1 MAIMRY
7 LSLAVL
13 SLCCF
18 SAGAAYAAS
27 IDLVEAARKEGEI
40 NWFGG
45 GSAEIDESINRG
57 FMKKYPF
64 IQAKK
69 TRVQSQRL
77 LVRFETESRAGKHT
91 ADIVRTTDWYI
102 DIFKKKGLLLKYE
115 PPERKNIPDELK
127 DRDGFYTSLY
137 MAVHALAYNTRLVP
151 KHELPR
157 SYDDLLDPK
166 WKGKMGVEDAA
177 YVWFVN
183 VLKMKGEKQGI
194 EYMRRLARQDV
205 SLRASTTLLT
215 NLVAA
220 GEMPLAIDLYADDV
234 ERTKKAGAPLDWV
247 AFDPMIVHTI
257 AGGINKNAP
266 HPNAAKLYLN
276 YLLSNEGQVTWSKA
290 SGLASLRRDVPRD
303 HIPEILLP
311 QEGAIYQ
318 ETFREKYVLMKREI
332 VDFIN
337 SALSR

>member
-1 MAIMRY
+1 MALNRY
-7 LSLAVL
+7 FSLAVL
-13 SLCCF
+13 MLGLF
-18 SAGAAYAAS
+18 GAANSFAAS
-27 IDLVEAARKEGEI
+27 ADLIEGAKKEGAMD
-40 NWFGG
+40 WMGG
-45 GSAEIDESINRG
+45 GSAEIDELINRG

-64 IQAKK
+64 IQARK

-102 DIFKKKGLLLKYE
+102 DIFKKKGSLLQYD

-151 KHELPR
+151 KSDLPR

-166 WKGKMGVEDAA
+166 WKGKLAVEDAA

-183 VLKMKGEKQGI
+183 VLKMKGEKPGI

-220 GEMPLAIDLYADDV
+220 GELPFAIDLYADDV
-234 ERTKKAGAPLDWV
+234 ERVKKAGAPLDWV

-266 HPNAAKLYLN
+266 HPNAAKLFMDF
-276 YLLSNEGQVTWSKA
+276 LLSEDGQ
-290 SGLASLRRDVPRD
+290 R
-303 HIPEILLP
+303 
-311 QEGAIYQ
+311 IYQ
-318 ETFREKYVLMKREI
+318 SQNMQPTRRGITATWLPKNVKIHVNDPDIGDKVGDYQKLFAEVFGKK
-332 VDFIN
+332 
-337 SALSR
+337 

>member
-1 MAIMRY
+1 MALNRY
-7 LSLAVL
+7 FSLAVL
-13 SLCCF
+13 MLGLF
-18 SAGAAYAAS
+18 GAANSFAAS
-27 IDLVEAARKEGEI
+27 ADLIEGAKKEGAMD
-40 NWFGG
+40 WMGG
-45 GSAEIDESINRG
+45 GSAEIDELINRG

-64 IQAKK
+64 IQARK

-102 DIFKKKGLLLKYE
+102 DIFKKKGLLLQYD
-115 PPERKNIPDELK
+115 PPERKNIPDEMK

-137 MAVHALAYNTRLVP
+137 LAVHALAYNTRSVP
-151 KHELPR
+151 KNDLPR

-166 WKGKMGVEDAA
+166 WKGKLGLEDAA

-183 VLKMKGEKQGI
+183 VLKMKGEKPGI

-220 GEMPLAIDLYADDV
+220 GEIPFAIDLYADDI
-234 ERTKKAGAPLDWV
+234 ERVKKAGAPLDWV

-266 HPNAAKLYLN
+266 HPNAAKLFMDF
-276 YLLSNEGQVTWSKA
+276 LLSEDGQ
-290 SGLASLRRDVPRD
+290 R
-303 HIPEILLP
+303 
-311 QEGAIYQ
+311 IYQ
-318 ETFREKYVLMKREI
+318 SQNMQPTRRSITASWLPKNVKYHVNDPDIGDKVGDYQKLFAEVFGKK
-332 VDFIN
+332 
-337 SALSR
+337 

>member
-1 MAIMRY
+1 
-7 LSLAVL
+7 
-13 SLCCF
+13 
-18 SAGAAYAAS
+18 
-27 IDLVEAARKEGEI
+27 
-40 NWFGG
+40 
-45 GSAEIDESINRG
+45 
-57 FMKKYPF
+57 MKKYPF

-151 KHELPR
+151 KNELPR
-157 SYDDLLDPK
+157 SYDDLLEPK

-266 HPNAAKLYLN
+266 HPNASKLFMDFLLSEDGQRLYLSHN
-276 YLLSNEGQVTWSKA
+276 VHTTRR
-290 SGLASLRRDVPRD
+290 GLAPAWAPKGVKLHVNDPD
-303 HIPEILLP
+303 IGDKFGDYQKLFGEIFS
-311 QEGAIYQ
+311 G
-318 ETFREKYVLMKREI
+318 R
-332 VDFIN
+332 
-337 SALSR
+337 

>member
-1 MAIMRY
+1 MSLNRY
-7 LSLAVL
+7 LSFAVL
-13 SLCCF
+13 AFCLC
-18 SAGAAYAAS
+18 SAAAS
-27 IDLVEAARKEGEI
+27 FAASVDLIEGAKKEGAMD
-40 NWFGG
+40 WFGG
-45 GSAEIDESINRG
+45 GSAEIDELINRG

-64 IQAKK
+64 IQARK

-102 DIFKKKGLLLKYE
+102 DIFKKKGLLLQYD
-115 PPERKNIPDELK
+115 PPERKNIPDEMK

-137 MAVHALAYNTRLVP
+137 LAVHALVYNTRLVP
-151 KHELPR
+151 KNDLPR

-166 WKGKMGVEDAA
+166 WKGKLGLEDAA

-183 VLKMKGEKQGI
+183 VLKMKGEKPGI

-220 GEMPLAIDLYADDV
+220 GEIPFAIDLYVDDV
-234 ERTKKAGAPLDWV
+234 ERVKKAGAPLDWV

-266 HPNAAKLYLN
+266 HPNAAKLFMDF
-276 YLLSNEGQVTWSKA
+276 LLSEDGQ
-290 SGLASLRRDVPRD
+290 R
-303 HIPEILLP
+303 
-311 QEGAIYQ
+311 IYQ
-318 ETFREKYVLMKREI
+318 SQNMQPTRRGITAPWLPKNVKIHVNDPDIGDKVGDYQKLFGEI
-332 VDFIN
+332 FG
-337 SALSR
+337 AK

>member
-1 MAIMRY
+1 MALTRY
-7 LSLAVL
+7 LSLAFL

-18 SAGAAYAAS
+18 SASAAYAAS
-27 IDLVEAARKEGEI
+27 IDLVEAAKKEGEI
-40 NWFGG
+40 DWFGG

-102 DIFKKKGLLLKYE
+102 DIFKKKNLLLKYE
-115 PPERKNIPDELK
+115 PPERKNIPEELK

-137 MAVHALAYNTRLVP
+137 LAVHALAYNTRLVP
-151 KHELPR
+151 KNDLPR

-166 WKGKMGVEDAA
+166 WKGKLGVEDAA

-183 VLKMKGEKQGI
+183 LLKMKGEKQGI

-220 GEMPLAIDLYADDV
+220 GEIPIAIDLYADDV

-266 HPNAAKLYLN
+266 HPNASKLFMDF
-276 YLLSNEGQVTWSKA
+276 LLSEEGQRIYLSYNVHTTRR
-290 SGLASLRRDVPRD
+290 GLAPAWAPKGVKFHVND
-303 HIPEILLP
+303 PEI
-311 QEGAIYQ
+311 GDKFGDYQ
-318 ETFREKYVLMKREI
+318 KLFNEI
-332 VDFIN
+332 FGGK
-337 SALSR
+337 